1 MVYFTSGGQLDLQ
14 SKGQGKGRFLRFRSP
29 PYSATRGREGA
40 RGRGLVAYL
49 AKTVSDYKVK
59 EIASHFKR
67 SPVTTGEAIIKVED
81 LQRKDKT
88 FGKTLTRIRENLV
101 KGRKRKY
108 RISVA

>member
-1 MVYFTSGGQLDLQ
+1 M
-14 SKGQGKGRFLRFRSP
+14 
-29 PYSATRGREGA
+29 
-40 RGRGLVAYL
+40 
-49 AKTVSDYKVK
+49 VK

-67 SPVTTGEAIIKVED
+67 SPVTIGEAIIKVED

-88 FGKTLTRIRENLV
+88 FGKALRRMRQNLV